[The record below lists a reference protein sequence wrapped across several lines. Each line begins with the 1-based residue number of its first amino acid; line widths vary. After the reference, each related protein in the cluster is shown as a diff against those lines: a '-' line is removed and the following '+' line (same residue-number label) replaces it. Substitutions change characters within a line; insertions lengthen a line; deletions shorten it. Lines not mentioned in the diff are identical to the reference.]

1 MLLDDFLHDVV
12 PKNMKAAAII
22 TTDTNCMVY
31 FFMSFLL
38 MVINDNDVNEES
50 IELALNVLKCYTKDC
65 KNKMT

>member
-1 MLLDDFLHDVV
+1 
-12 PKNMKAAAII
+12 
-22 TTDTNCMVY
+22 
-31 FFMSFLL
+31 MSFLL